1 MTHSSETRKV
11 LRQLGKELELSSN
24 ASGEKLVWTAS
35 DQLILNQ
42 ISSILDRKAELSGVY
57 AATADINVRI
67 RLSAEL
73 RLLEQ
78 AAARLVKL
86 VRTDLPGPESLR
98 TVKARR
104 AASVRWGHATG

>member
-1 MTHSSETRKV
+1 MVHSSETRKV
-11 LRQLGKELELSSN
+11 LRELGKELDRASRV
-24 ASGEKLVWTAS
+24 SGEKLLWTAS
-35 DQLILNQ
+35 DQLVLNQ
-42 ISSILDRKAELSGVY
+42 ISSILDREAQLFSLYESAEEV
-57 AATADINVRI
+57 DVRI

-98 TVKARR
+98 TIKARR
-104 AASVRWGHATG
+104 AANMRWGHATG